1 MRPASGPASIRLNW
15 LGGWL
20 LMLGLPLV
28 VAALAAASPFQ
39 ARLEAW
45 LQDATQR
52 LVAGEQHFDDVLVVA
67 VDEASLSE
75 LRPYLGGWPYSR
87 DVYAVLLDYLGEMQV
102 RSVFFDIL
110 FAEHRPGD
118 DAFRAALARNPAARL
133 AATARRSK
141 PAEGGDPAL
150 LGRLAWPADP
160 AADLPAMHWQ
170 AAALPLTLLT
180 DVAALPRIGLISVD
194 YDADGM
200 LRRIPLLHRVG
211 DDYLPSGVLAMLH
224 DGDAAPRLA
233 YREGWLTVDDAAWP
247 VAADGTVALRF
258 PANADAVDGLPFATL
273 VQAALGLPGHA
284 VDPARLRGKALFIGT
299 TALFADHV
307 NTPNGVVNGVQLLA
321 TAYGALR
328 RGQYLA
334 PPSLRW
340 NAALLLCGLLPV
352 AAAFAVRAAR
362 QRRIV
367 VVSGASIAAIAVIL
381 ALHLGLL
388 AAQQASWLGLPLLTA
403 LAASVLALA
412 YVQQRRAN
420 ATAATARAEVEQ
432 QREVLALVSH
442 ELKSPLAAI
451 DMTLQ
456 NLARVDGLPSAV
468 QARHQ
473 RIHRASRRLQA
484 LIDDN
489 LAADRLRRDK
499 AGLQVAGFDL
509 AGVIG
514 EVVEAAERPGIH
526 VELPS
531 AQAAMQGDRELMR
544 IVCANL
550 VGNAVKYSPSGA
562 PIHIGLVREGSGWTL
577 SVSDRGDGIAEADL
591 ARIFEPYVRAAGT
604 RQPGSGL
611 GLALVR
617 QIVERHRGTVAVE
630 SAPGVGTRFVVRLPA
645 GVNP

>member
-211 DDYLPSGVLAMLH
+211 DNYLPSGVLAMLH

-352 AAAFAVRAAR
+352 VAAFAVRAAR

-367 VVSGASIAAIAVIL
+367 VVSGASIAALAVIL
-381 ALHLGLL
+381 SLHLGLL

>member
-211 DDYLPSGVLAMLH
+211 DNYLPSGVLAMLH

-367 VVSGASIAAIAVIL
+367 VVSGASIAALAVIL
-381 ALHLGLL
+381 SLHLGLL

>member
-150 LGRLAWPADP
+150 LGRLAWPADQ

-211 DDYLPSGVLAMLH
+211 DNYLPSGVLAMLH

-247 VAADGTVALRF
+247 VAADGTVVLRF

-352 AAAFAVRAAR
+352 VAAFAVRAAR

-367 VVSGASIAAIAVIL
+367 VVSGASIAALAVIL
-381 ALHLGLL
+381 SLHLGLL

>member
-150 LGRLAWPADP
+150 LGRLAWPADQ

-211 DDYLPSGVLAMLH
+211 DNYLPSGVLAMLH

-352 AAAFAVRAAR
+352 VAAFAVRAAR

-367 VVSGASIAAIAVIL
+367 VVSGASIAALAVIL
-381 ALHLGLL
+381 SLHLGLL

>member
-28 VAALAAASPFQ
+28 LAALAAASPFH

-52 LVAGEQHFDDVLVVA
+52 LVAGEQYFDDVLVVA

-75 LRPYLGGWPYSR
+75 LRPYLGGWPYAR

-102 RSVFFDIL
+102 KSVFFDIL
-110 FAEHRPGD
+110 FAEYRPGD

-133 AATARRSK
+133 AATARRSE

-150 LGRLAWPADP
+150 LDRLAWPADP
-160 AADLPAMHWQ
+160 AAALPAMHWQ

-180 DVAALPRIGLISVD
+180 DVAVLPRIGLISVD
-194 YDADGM
+194 YDGDGM

-211 DDYLPSGVLAMLH
+211 DDYLPSAVLAMLH

-233 YREGWLTVDDAAWP
+233 YRDGWLTVDDAAWP

-273 VQAALGLPGHA
+273 VKAALGLPGHA
-284 VDPARLRGKALFIGT
+284 VDPVRLRGKALFIGT

-328 RGQYLA
+328 RGQYLV
-334 PPSLRW
+334 PPALHW

-362 QRRIV
+362 RRRIV
-367 VVSGASIAAIAVIL
+367 AVSGASIAALAAIL
-381 ALHLGLL
+381 SLHLGLL

-403 LAASVLALA
+403 LTASVLALA

-420 ATAATARAEVEQ
+420 VTAATARAEVEQ

-499 AGLQVAGFDL
+499 AGLQVAAFDL
-509 AGVIG
+509 AAVIG
-514 EVVEAAERPGIH
+514 EVAEAAERPGIH

-531 AQAAMQGDRELMR
+531 AQATMQGDRELMR

-550 VGNAVKYSPSGA
+550 VGNAVKYSPGDA
-562 PIHIGLVREGSGWTL
+562 PIHIGLAREGSGWTL
-577 SVSDRGDGIAEADL
+577 SVSDRGDGVAEADL
-591 ARIFEPYVRAAGT
+591 ARIFEPYVRAAAT

-617 QIVERHRGTVAVE
+617 QIVERHRGTIAVD

-645 GVNP
+645 GANP

>member
-211 DDYLPSGVLAMLH
+211 DNYLPSGVLAMLH

>member
-75 LRPYLGGWPYSR
+75 LRPYLGGWPYPR

-352 AAAFAVRAAR
+352 VAAFAVRAAR

-367 VVSGASIAAIAVIL
+367 VVSGASIAALAVIL
-381 ALHLGLL
+381 SLHLGLL

>member
-211 DDYLPSGVLAMLH
+211 DNYLPSGVLAMLH

-352 AAAFAVRAAR
+352 VAAFAVRAAR

-367 VVSGASIAAIAVIL
+367 VVSGASIAALAVIL
-381 ALHLGLL
+381 SLHLGLL

-562 PIHIGLVREGSGWTL
+562 PIHIGLVREGSAWTL